1 MSDRSDADGDGAP
14 LNPVDRFLDRVIH
27 YFSYIAGAVR
37 APDVDKDTTLTRL
50 DRVLDGLLYGFAAV
64 LLIVIALAVF
74 YSVFARYA
82 LKLPPLWAEEAP
94 IVFFLW
100 MTFAALA
107 VATRRGE
114 NIKVTFFIERFDP
127 RSRLILELFMHAL
140 VIVMIGVIFWFSFPV
155 ITLQLRGTM
164 LSTGWSNAV
173 SWFPVPIGMVL
184 MAFYQI
190 TLVRRSIR
198 LYQRAIEERGI

>member
-1 MSDRSDADGDGAP
+1 MNA
-14 LNPVDRFLDRVIH
+14 VDRFLDRVIH
-27 YFSYIAGAVR
+27 YFSHISGAVR
-37 APDVDKDTTLTRL
+37 APDVDKETTLTRL
-50 DRVLDGLLYGFAAV
+50 DRVLDGLLYSFAAV
-64 LLIVIALAVF
+64 LLVVIAVAVF
-74 YSVFARYA
+74 YSVFARYV

-114 NIKVTFFIERFDP
+114 NIKVTFFIERFNP
-127 RSRLILELFMHAL
+127 RNRLVLELFMHAL

-173 SWFPVPIGMVL
+173 SWFPVPIGMAL
-184 MAFYQI
+184 MAFYQV

-198 LYQRAIEERGI
+198 LYQRAVEERGT

>member
-1 MSDRSDADGDGAP
+1 M
-14 LNPVDRFLDRVIH
+14 DRFLDRVIH
-27 YFSYIAGAVR
+27 YFSHISGAVR
-37 APDVDKDTTLTRL
+37 APDVDKETTLTRL
-50 DRVLDGLLYGFAAV
+50 DRVLDGLLYSFAAV
-64 LLIVIALAVF
+64 LLIVIAVAVF
-74 YSVFARYA
+74 YSVFARYV

-114 NIKVTFFIERFDP
+114 NIKVTFFIERFNP
-127 RSRLILELFMHAL
+127 RNRLVLELFMHAL
-140 VIVMIGVIFWFSFPV
+140 VIVMIVVIFWFSFPV

-173 SWFPVPIGMVL
+173 SWFPVPIGMAL
-184 MAFYQI
+184 MAFYQV

-198 LYQRAIEERGI
+198 LYQRAIEERGT

>member
-1 MSDRSDADGDGAP
+1 M
-14 LNPVDRFLDRVIH
+14 NPVDRFLDRVIH
-27 YFSYIAGAVR
+27 YFSHISGAVR
-37 APDVDKDTTLTRL
+37 APDVDKETTLTRL
-50 DRVLDGLLYGFAAV
+50 DRVLDGLLYSFAAV
-64 LLIVIALAVF
+64 LLIVIAVAVF
-74 YSVFARYA
+74 YSVFARYV

-114 NIKVTFFIERFDP
+114 NIKVTFFIERFNP
-127 RSRLILELFMHAL
+127 RNRLVLELFMHAL
-140 VIVMIGVIFWFSFPV
+140 VIVMIVVIFWFSFPV

-173 SWFPVPIGMVL
+173 SWFPVPIGMAL
-184 MAFYQI
+184 MAFYQV

-198 LYQRAIEERGI
+198 LYQRAIEERGT

>member
-1 MSDRSDADGDGAP
+1 M
-14 LNPVDRFLDRVIH
+14 NPVDRFLDRVIH
-27 YFSYIAGAVR
+27 YFSHISGAVR
-37 APDVDKDTTLTRL
+37 APDVDKETTLTRL
-50 DRVLDGLLYGFAAV
+50 DRVLDGLLYSFAAV
-64 LLIVIALAVF
+64 LLVVIAVAVF
-74 YSVFARYA
+74 YSVFARYV

-114 NIKVTFFIERFDP
+114 NIKVTFFIERFNP
-127 RSRLILELFMHAL
+127 RNRLVLELFMHAL

-173 SWFPVPIGMVL
+173 SWFPVPIGMAL
-184 MAFYQI
+184 MAFYQV

-198 LYQRAIEERGI
+198 LYQRAVEERGT

>member
-1 MSDRSDADGDGAP
+1 M
-14 LNPVDRFLDRVIH
+14 NPVDRFLDRVIH
-27 YFSYIAGAVR
+27 FFSHISGAVR
-37 APDVDKDTTLTRL
+37 APDVDKETTLTRL
-50 DRVLDGLLYGFAAV
+50 DRVLDGLLYSFAAV
-64 LLIVIALAVF
+64 LLVVIAVAVM

-114 NIKVTFFIERFDP
+114 NIKVTFFIERFNP
-127 RSRLILELFMHAL
+127 RNRLVLELFMHAL

-155 ITLQLRGTM
+155 IELQLRGTM

-173 SWFPVPIGMVL
+173 SWFPVPIGMAL

-198 LYQRAIEERGI
+198 LYQRAIEERGT

>member
-1 MSDRSDADGDGAP
+1 MNA
-14 LNPVDRFLDRVIH
+14 VDRFLDHLIH
-27 YFSYIAGAVR
+27 YFSHISGAVR
-37 APDVDKDTTLTRL
+37 APDVDKETTLTRL
-50 DRVLDGLLYGFAAV
+50 DRVLDGLLYSFAAV
-64 LLIVIALAVF
+64 LLVVIAIAVI

-114 NIKVTFFIERFDP
+114 NIKVTFFIERFNP
-127 RSRLILELFMHAL
+127 RNRLVLELFMHAL

-173 SWFPVPIGMVL
+173 SWFPVPIGMAL
-184 MAFYQI
+184 MAFYQV

-198 LYQRAIEERGI
+198 LYQRAIEERGT

>member
-1 MSDRSDADGDGAP
+1 M
-14 LNPVDRFLDRVIH
+14 
-27 YFSYIAGAVR
+27 R
-37 APDVDKDTTLTRL
+37 APDVDRDTTLTRL
-50 DRVLDGLLYGFAAV
+50 DRVLDGLLYGFSAV
-64 LLIVIALAVF
+64 LLVVIAVAVF
-74 YSVFARYA
+74 YSVFARYV
-82 LKLPPLWAEEAP
+82 LQLPPLWAEEAP

-114 NIKVTFFIERFDP
+114 NIKVTFFIERFGP
-127 RSRLILELFMHAL
+127 TSRLVLELVMHAL
-140 VIVMIGVIFWFSFPV
+140 VIVMICVIFRFSFP
-155 ITLQLRGTM
+155 IIELQLRGTM

-184 MAFYQI
+184 MALYQI

-198 LYQRAIEERGI
+198 LYRRAIAERGF

>member
-1 MSDRSDADGDGAP
+1 M
-14 LNPVDRFLDRVIH
+14 NPVDRFLDRVIH
-27 YFSYIAGAVR
+27 FFSHISGAVR
-37 APDVDKDTTLTRL
+37 APDVDKETTLTRL
-50 DRVLDGLLYGFAAV
+50 DRVLDGLLYSFAAV
-64 LLIVIALAVF
+64 LLVVIAVAVM

-114 NIKVTFFIERFDP
+114 NIKVTFFIERFNP
-127 RSRLILELFMHAL
+127 RNRLVLELVMHAL
-140 VIVMIGVIFWFSFPV
+140 VIVMISVIFWFSFPV
-155 ITLQLRGTM
+155 IELQLRGTM

-173 SWFPVPIGMVL
+173 SWFPVPIGMAL

-198 LYQRAIEERGI
+198 LYQRAIEERGT

>member
-37 APDVDKDTTLTRL
+37 APDVDKDTTLTRP

-74 YSVFARYA
+74 YSVLARYA

>member
-1 MSDRSDADGDGAP
+1 MNA
-14 LNPVDRFLDRVIH
+14 VDRFLEHLIH
-27 YFSYIAGAVR
+27 YFSHISGAVR
-37 APDVDKDTTLTRL
+37 APDVEEDTTLTRL

-64 LLIVIALAVF
+64 LLVVIALAVI
-74 YSVFARYA
+74 YSVFARYV
-82 LKLPPLWAEEAP
+82 LRLPPLWAEEAP
-94 IVFFLW
+94 IVFFMW

-127 RSRLILELFMHAL
+127 RSRLILELIMHAL
-140 VIVMIGVIFWFSFPV
+140 VIVMICVVFWFSFP
-155 ITLQLRGTM
+155 IIELQLRGTM

-184 MAFYQI
+184 MAIYQI

-198 LYQRAIEERGI
+198 LYRRAIAERGF